1 MDKPDDPIYDY
12 VRTVMLEIMAVLWS
26 NGQKQL
32 HVGAMMRLIGVEE
45 SQAAKH
51 DDERIDIDESFEE
64 MAADHHVQ
72 HLLKNQMPAGTS
84 LH

>member
-51 DDERIDIDESFEE
+51 DDER
-64 MAADHHVQ
+64 H
-72 HLLKNQMPAGTS
+72 
-84 LH
+84 